1 MHLTIARQTFVL
13 ALWTNG
19 HDVMIMR
26 FIQNG
31 ILLMLSQPLLYS
43 FRRCP
48 YAIRARLAIA
58 MSGVMVTVQEVDL
71 KAKPERMLQLSAKAT
86 VPVLELPDGRVIDE
100 SLDIMLWSLQQN
112 DPLAMLDNFS
122 DEMQAL
128 IKRNDSEFKYVL
140 DQYKY
145 PERRA
150 EFSKGHYR
158 TLAEI
163 FLLYLNTRLRQ
174 QDYLFGDK
182 PSMADLALMPFIR
195 QFAHVDSAWFDASPY
210 KQLREWLNGWEASD
224 IFTKVMQKTL

>member
-1 MHLTIARQTFVL
+1 
-13 ALWTNG
+13 
-19 HDVMIMR
+19 
-26 FIQNG
+26 
-31 ILLMLSQPLLYS
+31 MLSQPLLYS

-58 MSGVMVTVQEVDL
+58 LSGVIVTVQEVDL

-100 SLDIMLWSLQQN
+100 SLDIMLWSFQQS
-112 DPLAMLDNFS
+112 DPLAMLDKFS

-128 IKRNDSEFKYVL
+128 IKRNDGEFKYAL

-145 PERRA
+145 PESRA
-150 EFSKGHYR
+150 EFSREHYR

-163 FLLYLNTRLRQ
+163 FLLYLDTRLRQ
-174 QDYLFGDK
+174 QAYLFGDK
-182 PSMADLALMPFIR
+182 PSMADLALVPFIR
-195 QFAHVDSAWFDASPY
+195 QFAHVDNAWFDASPY

-224 IFTKVMQKTL
+224 IFTKIMQKTL

>member
-1 MHLTIARQTFVL
+1 
-13 ALWTNG
+13 
-19 HDVMIMR
+19 MIKR

-31 ILLMLSQPLLYS
+31 TLLMLSQPLLYS

-58 MSGVMVTVQEVDL
+58 MSGVIVTVQEVDL

-100 SLDIMLWSLQQN
+100 SLDIMLWSFQHS
-112 DPLAMLDNFS
+112 DPLGMLDNFS

-128 IKRNDSEFKYVL
+128 IKRNDSEFKYAL

-150 EFSKGHYR
+150 EFSREHYR
-158 TLAEI
+158 TLAEM
-163 FLLYLNTRLRQ
+163 FLLYLDTRLRQ
-174 QDYLFGDK
+174 QAHLFGDK
-182 PSMADLALMPFIR
+182 PSMADLAIMPFIR
-195 QFAHVDSAWFDASPY
+195 QFAHVDNAWFDASPY
-210 KQLREWLNGWEASD
+210 KALREWLNGWQASD